1 MHNAFRFGGRAATSL
16 AAMALLAGAPACG
29 SVTDSILEFDDPD
42 LILPNNVNSLPG
54 ARAVANGA
62 IGRFINMTAG
72 GEGSWLY
79 GGLLTD
85 EWTTSSTFIQNDET
99 DQRKVQLLNTQVTG
113 FYRGMNRVR
122 TAANQA
128 IPLLQTFDST
138 NKAVIAEMYFA
149 RGFAEMQLALDFC
162 NGIPLSNA
170 AGEVVE
176 YDSPR
181 TGAEVFQVAVASFDS
196 AIAKAGTDAAS
207 LIVVNAAKIGKGRA
221 LMALNQYAAA
231 AAAVAGIATSYRYQH
246 NFSLT
251 TNTNIIWGQGFS
263 AKRYSVGDSIDGNN
277 RDILVKNAIPFTS
290 AKDPR
295 LPVVDTK
302 SDPQPTVGQ
311 DGGTIMRIT
320 GVLGPTGVIN
330 PIYDRLTSI
339 DVVNGIDARLIEAE
353 NQLKNNDVTGWLA
366 TLNGL
371 RNGANRITSIGTV
384 TIGATALPNLTDPGT
399 PAARVSLLFR
409 EKAFWTFARG
419 QRLGDLRRLVRQYG
433 RASTDVFPEGV
444 HFKAGNFGSDVN
456 LPVGTDEQNN
466 PNFTA
471 CLDRN
476 A

>member
-1 MHNAFRFGGRAATSL
+1 MRNAFRFGGRSVQTIVAATL
-16 AAMALLAGAPACG
+16 VAIAPAC
-29 SVTDSILEFDDPD
+29 SSITDSILEVEDPD
-42 LILPNNVNSLPG
+42 LILPTNVNSLNG

-62 IGRFINMTAG
+62 LGRFINITAG
-72 GEGSWLY
+72 GEGTWLY

-113 FYRGMNRVR
+113 FYRGINRVR

-128 IPLLQTFDST
+128 IPLLQQYDST
-138 NKAVIAEMYFA
+138 NKALMAEMYFA

-162 NGIPLSNA
+162 NGIPLSNG
-170 AGEVVE
+170 AGTEIV
-176 YDSPR
+176 YDEPR
-181 TGAEVFQVAVASFDS
+181 TGQEVFQVAVASFDT
-196 AIAKAGTDAAS
+196 AIAKAGTDAQSVSIAT
-207 LIVVNAAKIGKGRA
+207 AAKIAKGRA

-231 AAAVAGIATSYRYQH
+231 AQAVAGVATNYKYQH
-246 NFSLT
+246 TFSLT
-251 TNTNIIWGQGFS
+251 TSSNIIWGQGFS

-277 RDILVKNAIPFTS
+277 RDILVRNAIPFTS

-295 LPVVDTK
+295 LPVTDTK
-302 SDPQPTVGQ
+302 AATQPTVGQ

-320 GVLGPTGVIN
+320 A
-330 PIYDRLTSI
+330 IYDRLTPI

-353 NQLKNNDVTGWLA
+353 VLLKNGDTAGWLA
-366 TLNGL
+366 KLNAL
-371 RNGANRITSIGTV
+371 RNGADRVTAIGTV
-384 TIGATALPNLTDPGT
+384 TISATALPNLTDPGT
-399 PAARVSLLFR
+399 PEARLKLMFR

-419 QRLGDLRRLVRQYG
+419 QRLGDLRRLVRQYNL
-433 RASTDVFPEGV
+433 APTDVFPEGV

-456 LPVGTDEQNN
+456 LPVVTDEENN
-466 PNFTA
+466 PNFTG